1 MGETLMLSFW
11 FRNRLL
17 ALQTFAQSTFA
28 GIIARLTFAQRP
40 GVATAA
46 GMQRPIA
53 KKISSVTLWRV
64 AFVVLST
71 VILAQAWSPRP
82 LTAQSPTQGSSGST
96 NGGRNRNAA
105 GNRPQEFGGPAAN
118 PGTQNPKRFAT
129 QKAGQPRQIVDLKQD
144 GNQQPDVDRDVPPP
158 RAVRPNRVAQAEL
171 RQEERPNAGANG
183 QFPEMPQFKLDQF
196 VNTEQLVSPQGLKSS
211 LGVGLVVTIF
221 SLAPAILMMST
232 CFVRF
237 IVVLSLLRQALGTPN
252 LPPNQ
257 VLMGLSL
264 CLTFLVMAPVWNE
277 SYQQGVR
284 PYVEATSNESRPNL
298 PAVFDKTVAPIRRF
312 MSQQIERSN
321 NADAVWMFVE
331 YQRPTKNSPAA
342 ESWEEPQTYDD
353 VPLTVLLPAYLL
365 SELKTAFL
373 IGFQIYLPFLIIDL
387 VVASVLMSMGL
398 PMLSPTQVSLPFK
411 LLLFVLIDGWT
422 LTVGMLI
429 ESVRA

>member
-1 MGETLMLSFW
+1 MLSFW
-11 FRNRLL
+11 FRDRLL
-17 ALQTFAQSTFA
+17 ALQVFAQSTFA
-28 GIIARLTFAQRP
+28 KLISRLGFAQRP
-40 GVATAA
+40 AVVTAA
-46 GMQRPIA
+46 VTQRHIA
-53 KKISSVTLWRV
+53 KEISSVTLWRV

-71 VILAQAWSPRP
+71 VILAQAWSPLP
-82 LTAQSPTQGSSGST
+82 LTAQSPTQGASGST

-118 PGTQNPKRFAT
+118 PGTQNSKRFAT

-144 GNQQPDVDRDVPPP
+144 GNPQPDVDRDVPPP
-158 RAVRPNRVAQAEL
+158 RTVRPNRVAQAEL

-264 CLTFLVMAPVWNE
+264 CLTFLVM
-277 SYQQGVR
+277 
-284 PYVEATSNESRPNL
+284 SRPRQMNPVRICL
-298 PAVFDKTVAPIRRF
+298 PCSTKRSPRFD
-312 MSQQIERSN
+312 
-321 NADAVWMFVE
+321 
-331 YQRPTKNSPAA
+331 
-342 ESWEEPQTYDD
+342 
-353 VPLTVLLPAYLL
+353 VL
-365 SELKTAFL
+365 
-373 IGFQIYLPFLIIDL
+373 
-387 VVASVLMSMGL
+387 
-398 PMLSPTQVSLPFK
+398 
-411 LLLFVLIDGWT
+411 
-422 LTVGMLI
+422 
-429 ESVRA
+429 

>member
-1 MGETLMLSFW
+1 MLSS
-11 FRNRLL
+11 RLKQKL
-17 ALQTFAQSTFA
+17 IGAWPRTWKRGFNTTAMPPISGATRETSPA
-28 GIIARLTFAQRP
+28 VNGARSPLF
-40 GVATAA
+40 
-46 GMQRPIA
+46 
-53 KKISSVTLWRV
+53 KFSSVALWRL
-64 AFVVLST
+64 ACVVFASL
-71 VILAQAWSPRP
+71 ILAQAWFPRP
-82 LTAQSPTQGSSGST
+82 LTAQSPIESGANRPNSNRFRETAAKRQQETRNNDSNFRSHAANRPPITKGGQLRPIADSDQASEPEDNAEPTRMVQPNRVAPAQLRQEQGP
-96 NGGRNRNAA
+96 AA
-105 GNRPQEFGGPAAN
+105 GNRGPF
-118 PGTQNPKRFAT
+118 P
-129 QKAGQPRQIVDLKQD
+129 DL
-144 GNQQPDVDRDVPPP
+144 
-158 RAVRPNRVAQAEL
+158 
-171 RQEERPNAGANG
+171 
-183 QFPEMPQFKLDQF
+183 PQFQLDQF
-196 VNTEQLVSPQGLKSS
+196 VNTDQLVSPQGLKSS
-211 LGVGLVVTIF
+211 LGVGFAVTIL

-284 PYVEATSNESRPNL
+284 PYVEATSEAARPNL
-298 PAVFDKTVAPIRRF
+298 TDVFDKTVGPIRRF
-312 MSQQIERSN
+312 MSHQIEKSN

-331 YQRPTKNSPAA
+331 YQRPAKDTYAA
-342 ESWEEPQTYDD
+342 ETWEEPETYDD
-353 VPLTVLLPAYLL
+353 VSLTVLLPAYLL

-429 ESVRA
+429 ESVRLAA